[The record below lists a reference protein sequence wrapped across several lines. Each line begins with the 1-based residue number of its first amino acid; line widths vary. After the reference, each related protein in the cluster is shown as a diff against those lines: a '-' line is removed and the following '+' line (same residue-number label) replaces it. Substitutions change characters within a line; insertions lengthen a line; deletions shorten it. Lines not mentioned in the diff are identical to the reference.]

1 MVRDLAA
8 DVLHGTSIIDAM
20 KAADVSHIL
29 AVPDL
34 HTSSGLLARIADDR
48 TLQLIRV
55 CKEDET
61 IGISAGLSY
70 GSIRSICLFQ
80 YTGFLFAMNAIRA
93 VAVEQSM
100 PICMMIGLL
109 GKEPGVA
116 PTESARFGVRIV
128 EPILDQLG
136 IEHHLIENETDVG
149 AIPPAIE
156 TAYGKHRPMALLIG
170 RRPV

>member
-1 MVRDLAA
+1 MVRDPTA
-8 DVLHGTSIIDAM
+8 DVLHGTSVIDAV
-20 KAADVSHIL
+20 KAADISRIL

-34 HTSSGLLARIADDR
+34 HTSAGLLARIADDP

-116 PTESARFGVRIV
+116 PIESSRFGVRII

-136 IEHHLIENETDVG
+136 IEHHLIESDTDVG
-149 AIPPAIE
+149 AIQPAIE
-156 TAYGKHRPMALLIG
+156 AAYRNHRPTALLIG
-170 RRPV
+170 RRPI